1 MYLVK
6 CPKMRRGILCWIPN
20 CGPRAAQPADV
31 CQQSARHNDMRE
43 DIDIRH
49 QGSPEE
55 RGLGAHCTR
64 ALVWQEAAAQRLN
77 SSRTTQSRQLF
88 PPRLIAA
95 GEVCLSLL

>member
-1 MYLVK
+1 
-6 CPKMRRGILCWIPN
+6 
-20 CGPRAAQPADV
+20 
-31 CQQSARHNDMRE
+31 MRE

-77 SSRTTQSRQLF
+77 SSRTTQSRVLTVPAIVSSPINCSWGGMFESPSKVNKFLCAQSHV
-88 PPRLIAA
+88 
-95 GEVCLSLL
+95 ESL